1 MHKEHSPRKQVSI
14 NLRWLKS
21 YQAFF
26 SNPIS
31 MKLEINYQTGKTTNY
46 VEVKQPVGQE
56 RNQGENFKN
65 TLRQMKMEI

>member
-1 MHKEHSPRKQVSI
+1 
-14 NLRWLKS
+14 
-21 YQAFF
+21 
-26 SNPIS
+26 

-65 TLRQMKMEI
+65 TLRLMKMEYNISNSTGYSKISSNGN

>member
-1 MHKEHSPRKQVSI
+1 
-14 NLRWLKS
+14 
-21 YQAFF
+21 
-26 SNPIS
+26 